1 MKMNVTL
8 TILQGGMREFERTGE
23 YPEYLLFYLPDYK
36 RSWRVKLHKK
46 NQNGFLKLKGEK
58 HFEYAYKN
66 GNCKMRTCGSNS
78 WTTISDIILT
88 MCD

>member
-8 TILQGGMREFERTGE
+8 TILQGGMREFERTGV
-23 YPEYLLFYLPDYK
+23 YPEYLLFYLPEYK
-36 RSWRVKLHKK
+36 RSWRVKLRKK
-46 NQNGFLKLKGEK
+46 NQNGFLKLNGEN

-66 GNCKMRTCGSNS
+66 GRCKIKICDSNS
-78 WTTISDIILT
+78 WTTIPDAILM